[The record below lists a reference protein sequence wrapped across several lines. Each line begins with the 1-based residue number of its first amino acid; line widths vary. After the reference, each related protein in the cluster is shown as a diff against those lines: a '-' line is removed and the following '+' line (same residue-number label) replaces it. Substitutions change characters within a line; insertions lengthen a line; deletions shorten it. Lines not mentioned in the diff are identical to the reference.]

1 MNKILS
7 SKEKLWADRI
17 SLFQESGLSRKE
29 WCHQNEIPLST
40 FSYWNRKLQ
49 SESAVIE
56 ESNNPVFA
64 KLPSE
69 QDLCPGERIGKSSI
83 IIHLSEDIRIE
94 VGPDC
99 PDRLMATLLRALKAY
114 A

>member
-1 MNKILS
+1 M
-7 SKEKLWADRI
+7 
-17 SLFQESGLSRKE
+17 
-29 WCHQNEIPLST
+29 
-40 FSYWNRKLQ
+40 
-49 SESAVIE
+49 
-56 ESNNPVFA
+56 
-64 KLPSE
+64 
-69 QDLCPGERIGKSSI
+69 GKASI